1 MLNDK
6 IKNKILN
13 TKITKAKKKKRVS
26 NMEGEKKWR
35 CEIEKEKNSKT
46 ILNRKRN

>member
-13 TKITKAKKKKRVS
+13 TKITKAKKKKK
-26 NMEGEKKWR
+26 EYQIWKEKKN
-35 CEIEKEKNSKT
+35 EGVKLKK
-46 ILNRKRN
+46 RKIQKLS

>member
-13 TKITKAKKKKRVS
+13 TKITKSKKKK
-26 NMEGEKKWR
+26 EYQIWKEKKN
-35 CEIEKEKNSKT
+35 EGVKLKK
-46 ILNRKRN
+46 RKIQKLS

>member
-1 MLNDK
+1 
-6 IKNKILN
+6 
-13 TKITKAKKKKRVS
+13 
-26 NMEGEKKWR
+26 MEGEKKWK

>member
-13 TKITKAKKKKRVS
+13 TKITKAKKKKKSIKYGRRKKMKVW
-26 NMEGEKKWR
+26 NWKREKF
-35 CEIEKEKNSKT
+35 KNYLK
-46 ILNRKRN
+46 

>member
-13 TKITKAKKKKRVS
+13 TKITKEKKKRVS
-26 NMEGEKKWR
+26 NMEGEKK
-35 CEIEKEKNSKT
+35 
-46 ILNRKRN
+46 

>member
-13 TKITKAKKKKRVS
+13 TKITKAKKKEYQIWK
-26 NMEGEKKWR
+26 EKKN
-35 CEIEKEKNSKT
+35 EGVKLK
-46 ILNRKRN
+46 NRKIQKLS

>member
-13 TKITKAKKKKRVS
+13 TKITKEKKKEYQIWK
-26 NMEGEKKWR
+26 EKKN
-35 CEIEKEKNSKT
+35 EGVKLK
-46 ILNRKRN
+46 NRKIQKLS